1 MATAEMTAHERAAS
15 AVREL
20 ARKGEPMTQER
31 VMTYLTQRD
40 GRGCS
45 ERDAW
50 QALSEYRK
58 SRDPEVGKAVR
69 DIRAAIRRRMR
80 ALDADTR
87 LRVARELAQVGRGAP
102 EWMAWMT
109 LSSRRRA

>member
-1 MATAEMTAHERAAS
+1 MPTAEVTAIDRVRG

-20 ARKGEPMTQER
+20 SRKGAPMTQER
-31 VMTYLTQRD
+31 VMEYLTQRD

-58 SRDPEVGKAVR
+58 AQGPHVSRAVR
-69 DIRAAIRRRMR
+69 DARKAIARIMR
-80 ALDADTR
+80 TLDADTQQ
-87 LRVARELAQVGRGAP
+87 RVALELSQVGRTAH
-102 EWMAWMT
+102 EWMGWARP
-109 LSSRRRA
+109 SSRRRA